1 MRTHLLKENKIH
13 LKKTHA
19 RQDDYANSLSW
30 AKTKLSRTNKQNQ
43 VYHENRLV
51 WHTIAIHY
59 YSSKQTKKAT
69 IISANYTLNQN
80 VTARFFISSFFQ
92 DKYYSNYYIYE
103 TFLRYSKQNK
113 QPKQEQESGKSRRTN
128 SVKGRRCRRNNYKT
142 VKNKNK
148 MKIINQTF
156 GEDERETNFL
166 CATFRRK
173 TIQNKGEN

>member
-1 MRTHLLKENKIH
+1 MLTL
-13 LKKTHA
+13 
-19 RQDDYANSLSW
+19 SLEQ
-30 AKTKLSRTNKQNQ
+30 KTKLSRTNKQNQ

-103 TFLRYSKQNK
+103 TFLRYSNQ
-113 QPKQEQESGKSRRTN
+113 
-128 SVKGRRCRRNNYKT
+128 
-142 VKNKNK
+142 NKNK
-148 MKIINQTF
+148 KAENH
-156 GEDERETNFL
+156 GEQIQSKEEDAEETTTKL
-166 CATFRRK
+166 SRTK
-173 TIQNKGEN
+173 TKWKS

>member
-1 MRTHLLKENKIH
+1 MSK
-13 LKKTHA
+13 
-19 RQDDYANSLSW
+19 
-30 AKTKLSRTNKQNQ
+30 KTKLSRTKKQNQ

-128 SVKGRRCRRNNYKT
+128 SVKGRRRRSKRNNYKT

-156 GEDERETNFL
+156 GEETRGKL
-166 CATFRRK
+166 TFCVRRLEEK
-173 TIQNKGEN
+173 QNKGEN

>member
-113 QPKQEQESGKSRRTN
+113 KPKQEQESGKSRRTN
-128 SVKGRRCRRNNYKT
+128 SVKGRRRSKKETTTKLSRTKT
-142 VKNKNK
+142 KWKS
-148 MKIINQTF
+148 
-156 GEDERETNFL
+156 
-166 CATFRRK
+166 
-173 TIQNKGEN
+173 

>member
-128 SVKGRRCRRNNYKT
+128 SVKGRRSSKKETTTKLSRTKT
-142 VKNKNK
+142 KWKS
-148 MKIINQTF
+148 
-156 GEDERETNFL
+156 
-166 CATFRRK
+166 
-173 TIQNKGEN
+173 